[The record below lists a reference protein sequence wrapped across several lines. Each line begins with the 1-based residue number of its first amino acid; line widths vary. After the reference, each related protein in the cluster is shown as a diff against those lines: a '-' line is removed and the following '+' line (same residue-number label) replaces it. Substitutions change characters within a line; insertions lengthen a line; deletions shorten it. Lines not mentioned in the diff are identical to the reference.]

1 LSSTVQ
7 PHELSS
13 GRQWLLV
20 VVATLCGLVAAYNI
34 GKVPPSVPALR
45 DEFQTSLTWIASLA
59 GSYSVMA
66 MTCSLL
72 MGSVVGRIGLW
83 RTTVMG
89 LVLLAV
95 GGALGATTNNFFVLL
110 ASRVVEGLGY
120 LAIAVSMPAF
130 VSRVCSEQN
139 RSIALGVWGTF
150 IPAGTT
156 LCMLLAPLLAAMGG
170 WRLLWWLSVCMAVL
184 LLMVVTVVMRPV
196 LTGGVNSAAVVRPGL
211 GTVINSSTLTMV
223 MIFALYSLFFS
234 GMVTFLPTY
243 WSETA
248 GLTVD
253 AATKCTA
260 LVVGGNII
268 GNLLGGWL
276 NRTSASTS
284 SLFRVGLALSGLF
297 CIAAYLQQIPF
308 ELQLVA
314 AIIFA
319 LLGGIVPSTMFVTVA
334 RIASTPAQNGLLVGL
349 LFQGAGF
356 GQVVGPI
363 LFGAMIDH
371 LGGWSVAPL
380 YFIVCLCLSVW
391 VVSRLPA
398 KVKPL

>member
-1 LSSTVQ
+1 M
-7 PHELSS
+7 
-13 GRQWLLV
+13 
-20 VVATLCGLVAAYNI
+20 CGLVAAYNI

-45 DEFQTSLTWIASLA
+45 DEFQTSLTWIAALA

-83 RTTVMG
+83 HTTVMG
-89 LVLLAV
+89 LVLLAA
-95 GGALGATTNNFFVLL
+95 GGALGAITHNFSVLL
-110 ASRVVEGLGY
+110 ASRVIEGLGY

-130 VSRVCSEQN
+130 VSRVCSDRN
-139 RSIALGVWGTF
+139 RPIALGVWGTF

-156 LCMLLAPLLAAMGG
+156 LCMLLAPMLSAIGG
-170 WRLLWWLSVCMAVL
+170 WRWLWWVSVCMAVL
-184 LLMVVTVVMRPV
+184 LLVVATVVMRPV
-196 LTGGVNSAAVVRPGL
+196 LSGGANGAAVARPAL
-211 GTVINSSTLTMV
+211 GTVINASSLTMV
-223 MIFALYSLFFS
+223 MIFALYSMFFS
-234 GMVTFLPTY
+234 GMVIFLPTY

-248 GLTVD
+248 GMTVD

-260 LVVGGNII
+260 LVVGGNIV

-276 NRTSASTS
+276 NKTNTSTPT
-284 SLFRVGLALSGLF
+284 LFRVGLVLSGLF
-297 CIAAYLQQIPF
+297 CIVVYLQQVPF

-319 LLGGIVPSTMFVTVA
+319 VLGGIVPSTMFVTVA
-334 RIASTPAQNGLLVGL
+334 RITNSPAQNGLLVGL

-363 LFGAMIDH
+363 LFGGMIDH
-371 LGGWSVAPL
+371 LGGWSIAPV

-391 VVSRLPA
+391 AVGRLPA
-398 KVKPL
+398 TLKPLSLRS

>member
-1 LSSTVQ
+1 
-7 PHELSS
+7 
-13 GRQWLLV
+13 V

-45 DEFQTSLTWIASLA
+45 DEFQTSLTWIAALA

-83 RTTVMG
+83 HTTVMG
-89 LVLLAV
+89 LVLLAA
-95 GGALGATTNNFFVLL
+95 GGALGAITHNFSVLL
-110 ASRVVEGLGY
+110 ASRVIEGLGY

-130 VSRVCSEQN
+130 VSRVCSDRN
-139 RSIALGVWGTF
+139 RPIALGVWGTF

-156 LCMLLAPLLAAMGG
+156 LCMLLAPMLSAIGG
-170 WRLLWWLSVCMAVL
+170 WRWLWWVSVCMAVL
-184 LLMVVTVVMRPV
+184 LLVVATVVMRPV
-196 LTGGVNSAAVVRPGL
+196 LSGGANGAAVARPAL
-211 GTVINSSTLTMV
+211 GTVINASSLTMV
-223 MIFALYSLFFS
+223 MIFALYSMFFS
-234 GMVTFLPTY
+234 GMVIFLPTY

-248 GLTVD
+248 GMTVD

-260 LVVGGNII
+260 LVVGGNIV

-276 NRTSASTS
+276 NKTNTSTPT
-284 SLFRVGLALSGLF
+284 LFRVGLVLSGLF
-297 CIAAYLQQIPF
+297 CIVVYLQQVPF

-319 LLGGIVPSTMFVTVA
+319 VLGGIVPSTMFVTVA
-334 RIASTPAQNGLLVGL
+334 RITNSPAQNGLLVGL

-363 LFGAMIDH
+363 LFGGMIDH
-371 LGGWSVAPL
+371 LGGWSIARQLTPYAAL
-380 YFIVCLCLSVW
+380 
-391 VVSRLPA
+391 A
-398 KVKPL
+398 